1 MRTRKNR
8 IIIHIRVTTIELRIR
23 RRVSGVRRQSWYVRL
38 KEDGLQAER
47 QYRNLKVYWNC
58 GYWREMPNRERQPYM
73 RRRQTYCNMVILSV
87 RVKSEGVVNCS
98 DCKCKKKEICLAFLA
113 VISMLWP
120 GKNLCFRQMNRNKNT
135 LTNGKNVVK
144 KKIFSRHRFL
154 CSVRTG
160 IWRIFCLL
168 RVKNAIHVVVFTLK

>member
-1 MRTRKNR
+1 MTKFDIDMVFKEIIKFYMRTRKNR

-73 RRRQTYCNMVILSV
+73 RRRQTYCNMVILSL

-98 DCKCKKKEICLAFLA
+98 DCKCKKKRYVLRFWQLSVCYDQGKTYVSDKWT
-113 VISMLWP
+113 VI
-120 GKNLCFRQMNRNKNT
+120 
-135 LTNGKNVVK
+135 
-144 KKIFSRHRFL
+144 KIPWQ
-154 CSVRTG
+154 TEKM
-160 IWRIFCLL
+160 W
-168 RVKNAIHVVVFTLK
+168 